1 MFRWGRRKK
10 AAEPVV
16 EQGSEDES
24 VVEELPEHGPYDEAE
39 APEDGLERLDLGS
52 VKFPV
57 PEGAQLQVE
66 VDPSG
71 PVRAVHVV
79 TELGRLTVS
88 AFAAPRSTGVWDEV
102 RAELIGQLQKD
113 GARVR
118 TEPGDWGEEVV
129 ADTNKAV
136 LRFVGVDG
144 PRWLVRGVAASPAE
158 HARDC
163 AKTLYKVLDDTI
175 VVRGQEPMPVRAPLP
190 IQLPEQ
196 IMRRIQQA
204 QEQGQPQTNGQVGT
218 GG

>member
-1 MFRWGRRKK
+1 
-10 AAEPVV
+10 
-16 EQGSEDES
+16 
-24 VVEELPEHGPYDEAE
+24 
-39 APEDGLERLDLGS
+39 LERLDLGS